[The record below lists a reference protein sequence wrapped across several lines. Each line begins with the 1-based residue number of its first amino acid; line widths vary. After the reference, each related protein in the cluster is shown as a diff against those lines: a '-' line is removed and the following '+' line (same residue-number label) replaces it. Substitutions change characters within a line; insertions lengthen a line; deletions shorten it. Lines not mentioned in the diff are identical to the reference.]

1 MRTQTES
8 NTVTRRARDDR
19 GFSLVELIVVMA
31 VFVGVMALA
40 GSAFNTLLT
49 HSGKQSRLAE
59 GQIMEV
65 AGLET
70 LRYDIEHAGYALPW
84 SFQSAITYEEAEDAT
99 AAGYNDAPSGV
110 PWPLRIGDDAGLNGT
125 DYLVVKSAMAARNDA
140 SGKSSHMG
148 TGSARPWQSDNPLSQ
163 LVNTDS
169 VVVINPRF
177 QADDPSAAG
186 RELVVNGSEFFAN
199 YSAAIGNT
207 KHLRHFSPDNY
218 PMASKSPFFFIYGLD
233 TASSVRMPFNRADFF
248 VERPANIA
256 MRCADDSKVGVLYKA
271 VVRQDDG
278 ELIKMPL
285 LDCVADFQV
294 VFGLDTNGDGSV
306 DLHQNDLESPS
317 ELTDVRRQLKEI
329 EVFVLAHEGARDPGF
344 SYPQQKVMVGYII
357 GTTPFGR
364 EFDLATINNWRNY
377 RWKVYSFIV
386 LPKNLGNY

>member
-1 MRTQTES
+1 MSMQTDSKQVARRT
-8 NTVTRRARDDR
+8 RDDR

-31 VFVGVMALA
+31 IFVGVMALA
-40 GSAFNTLLT
+40 GSAFNTLLSQ
-49 HSGKQSRLAE
+49 SGKQSRLAE

-84 SFQSAITYEEAEDAT
+84 SFQGAINYEEAEDAT
-99 AAGYNDAPSGV
+99 AAAYNDAPSGI
-110 PWPLRIGDDAGLNGT
+110 PWPLQVGDEAGLNGT
-125 DYLVVKSAMAARNDA
+125 DYLVVKSAMVARNDA

-148 TGSARPWQSDNPLSQ
+148 TGDARPWRSDNPLSQ
-163 LVNTDS
+163 FADSDS

-186 RELVVNGSEFFAN
+186 RELVVNGAEFFAN
-199 YSAAIGNT
+199 YSAAIGNSN
-207 KHLRHFSPDNY
+207 HLRHFSPDNY
-218 PMASKSPFFFIYGLD
+218 PLASKSPFFFIYGLD
-233 TASSVRMPFNRADFF
+233 TASSVRMPFNRADYF

-256 MRCADDSKVGVLYKA
+256 MRCADDSEVGVLYKA

-278 ELIKMPL
+278 EFTRMPL

-306 DLHQNDLESPS
+306 DLHQNDLDSPS
-317 ELTDVRRQLKEI
+317 ELADVRRQLKEI
-329 EVFVLAHEGARDPGF
+329 QVFVLAHEGARDPGF
-344 SYPQQKVMVGYII
+344 SYPQQKIMVGYAV
-357 GTTPFGR
+357 GADKFGR
-364 EFDLATINNWRNY
+364 EFDLADITGWRNY
-377 RWKVYSFIV
+377 RWKVYSFLV